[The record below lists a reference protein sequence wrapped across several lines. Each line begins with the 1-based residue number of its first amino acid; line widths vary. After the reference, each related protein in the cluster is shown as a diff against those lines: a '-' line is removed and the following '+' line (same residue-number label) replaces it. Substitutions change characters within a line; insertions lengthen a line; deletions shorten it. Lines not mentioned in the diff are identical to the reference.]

1 VTVVYAD
8 TSAIVGAYLA
18 DEVEHEALSAL
29 IFDGADAVV
38 TSELT
43 RVEFASALAA
53 ARRAGGLD
61 QVSDVANRF
70 ALDCGDE
77 GPLSL
82 LRLDPGVVLPM
93 AHDLVCRHRL
103 RTLDAIHLAVA
114 LTSAT
119 ALADEVVVLTRDA
132 QQVEAAQELG
142 LSTR

>member
-8 TSAIVGAYLA
+8 TSAIVSAYLA
-18 DEVEHEALSAL
+18 DEVDHEALSAL

-53 ARRAGGLD
+53 ARRAGRLDRVDGLAD
-61 QVSDVANRF
+61 RF
-70 ALDCGDE
+70 DLDCGDE

-93 AHDLVCRHRL
+93 AHDLVRRHRL
-103 RTLDAIHLAVA
+103 RTLDAVHLAVA
-114 LTSAT
+114 LTSAA
-119 ALADEVVVLTRDA
+119 ALGDEVVVLTRDTRQA
-132 QQVEAAQELG
+132 EAAEELG